1 MMWHEKKT
9 RHITYLVRQTLLSAP
24 APALFSLCSSQFLLG
39 ALGDVLGLCCPA
51 WEQSSASKE
60 MSCCRAAR
68 MQLSAEREQELHPYP
83 RERTGLKDPWVYFPA
98 PPRHV
103 INVIALRFLKSWG
116 GGGKIYFKLLS
127 LLVRVLFVMY
137 FCLQHVVIQLT
148 LLDVT

>member
-1 MMWHEKKT
+1 MARKENTARYVLGKT
-9 RHITYLVRQTLLSAP
+9 NTAISSCSGAVQPLFIPVSPWSSGRCPGALLSRVGAE
-24 APALFSLCSSQFLLG
+24 FSLQRDVVLQSSQ
-39 ALGDVLGLCCPA
+39 AVA
-51 WEQSSASKE
+51 V
-60 MSCCRAAR
+60 CR
-68 MQLSAEREQELHPYP
+68 EREQELHPYP

-98 PPRHV
+98 PPQHV
-103 INVIALRFLKSWG
+103 INVIALRFLKSLG